1 MRKKLIKKA
10 QEGTKAPGGTS
21 TSTGGSGSDFA
32 ADKSSGYPNT
42 GNTGASQQQGQ
53 YYGSTQRSQSTG
65 GNSLT
70 NGTGGKQ
77 GSGFT
82 GGGGGSSE
90 GGSGFWGA
98 GGGWS
103 MIGQGAEVLG
113 SLIPKQPQA
122 ALTQGLNA
130 GYDAVSNAIA
140 AVPGFGT
147 IASGA
152 MKIGGLLADGLTA
165 LGVGT
170 DGVTTMD
177 QILDSKFMKLTP
189 VGLMNAFGASRLAEL
204 RKDQAVR
211 DTLDNTN
218 GGYSG
223 FMDKWEDAQKYSGK
237 KVGLFSSKSSLNNKI
252 FSANERMSRLQG
264 VIGKKMEDDL
274 LIAQMA
280 DRWNQRTMNDLNGGF
295 GNIMFGRLG
304 LKVETLAKVHEILNR
319 PKVVDTLKEYEEVP
333 EFKTGGKMN
342 VIPEGSLHARLHHME
357 NAEGLTK
364 KGIPVVS
371 ISEGGDLEQQA
382 EIELNEII
390 FNLEVTQELEKL
402 MKDGT
407 DNAAIEAGKLLVE
420 EIFNNT
426 DDRTGLIK
434 DITEGSKKEET
445 TEDIV
450 KQHRA
455 FQHGGPIPNTNN
467 PNAPENIMD
476 KLISEWPVLSQIKFN
491 LVPDS
496 TFTADKTGIGSIEY
510 FSPNEAD
517 EMTYPNG
524 YKYKNPHKGEAS
536 IVYNPA
542 VNEYE
547 DIKMDLLHALRDQ
560 DYKYKELIKV
570 LDDAVLNGDDDL
582 KLNARK
588 RYNED
593 FKKLG
598 KEYMPL
604 ENYVKNEVDGLLRNL
619 FYNGSPE
626 VLYKKR
632 YYPNK
637 EELKQWNKHL
647 LPYIEKIQNYL
658 SGK

>member
-70 NGTGGKQ
+70 NGGSTGGKQ

-82 GGGGGSSE
+82 GSSGFTGGGGGSE

-264 VIGKKMEDDL
+264 IIGKKMEDDL
-274 LIAQMA
+274 LTAQME
-280 DRWNQRTMNDLNGGF
+280 DRWNQRTINDLNGGF
-295 GNIMFGRLG
+295 GNILFGRLG
-304 LKVETLAKVHEILNR
+304 LKIETLAKVHEILNK

-364 KGIPVVS
+364 KEFQLYLYLKV
-371 ISEGGDLEQQA
+371 
-382 EIELNEII
+382 EILN
-390 FNLEVTQELEKL
+390 NKP
-402 MKDGT
+402 
-407 DNAAIEAGKLLVE
+407 
-420 EIFNNT
+420 
-426 DDRTGLIK
+426 
-434 DITEGSKKEET
+434 
-445 TEDIV
+445 
-450 KQHRA
+450 KQ
-455 FQHGGPIPNTNN
+455 N
-467 PNAPENIMD
+467 
-476 KLISEWPVLSQIKFN
+476 
-491 LVPDS
+491 
-496 TFTADKTGIGSIEY
+496 
-510 FSPNEAD
+510 
-517 EMTYPNG
+517 
-524 YKYKNPHKGEAS
+524 
-536 IVYNPA
+536 
-542 VNEYE
+542 
-547 DIKMDLLHALRDQ
+547 
-560 DYKYKELIKV
+560 
-570 LDDAVLNGDDDL
+570 
-582 KLNARK
+582 
-588 RYNED
+588 
-593 FKKLG
+593 
-598 KEYMPL
+598 
-604 ENYVKNEVDGLLRNL
+604 
-619 FYNGSPE
+619 
-626 VLYKKR
+626 
-632 YYPNK
+632 
-637 EELKQWNKHL
+637 
-647 LPYIEKIQNYL
+647 
-658 SGK
+658 

>member
-10 QEGTKAPGGTS
+10 GKGTKAPGGTS

-32 ADKSSGYPNT
+32 ASKSLGYPNT
-42 GNTGASQQQGQ
+42 GNTGAAQNYGQ
-53 YYGSTQRSQSTG
+53 YYGSTQRSTG
-65 GNSLT
+65 GGGSSG
-70 NGTGGKQ
+70 GTGGKQ
-77 GSGFT
+77 GGGFT
-82 GGGGGSSE
+82 GGGGGSE
-90 GGSGFWGA
+90 DGSGFWGA

-122 ALTQGLNA
+122 ALTEGLNA

-165 LGVGT
+165 LGIGT

-204 RKDQAVR
+204 RKDQVVR

-218 GGYSG
+218 GGYAG

-237 KVGLFSSKSSLNNKI
+237 KVGFYSSKRSLNNKI

-264 VIGKKMEDDL
+264 IIGKKMEDDL
-274 LIAQMA
+274 LTAQME

-295 GNIMFGRLG
+295 GNISFGRLG
-304 LKVETLAKVHEILNR
+304 LKIETLAKVHEILNK

-357 NAEGLTK
+357 NVEGLTK

-426 DDRTGLIK
+426 DDRTGLLK
-434 DITEGSKKEET
+434 QLEPEKKQQTPEE
-445 TEDIV
+445 
-450 KQHRA
+450 
-455 FQHGGPIPNTNN
+455 
-467 PNAPENIMD
+467 M
-476 KLISEWPVLSQIKFN
+476 
-491 LVPDS
+491 
-496 TFTADKTGIGSIEY
+496 
-510 FSPNEAD
+510 
-517 EMTYPNG
+517 
-524 YKYKNPHKGEAS
+524 
-536 IVYNPA
+536 
-542 VNEYE
+542 
-547 DIKMDLLHALRDQ
+547 
-560 DYKYKELIKV
+560 
-570 LDDAVLNGDDDL
+570 
-582 KLNARK
+582 
-588 RYNED
+588 
-593 FKKLG
+593 
-598 KEYMPL
+598 
-604 ENYVKNEVDGLLRNL
+604 VKNHQVFKDGGIINKLETLSEQELQDLRKYL
-619 FYNGSPE
+619 
-626 VLYKKR
+626 KI
-632 YYPNK
+632 
-637 EELKQWNKHL
+637 EEA
-647 LPYIEKIQNYL
+647 
-658 SGK
+658 